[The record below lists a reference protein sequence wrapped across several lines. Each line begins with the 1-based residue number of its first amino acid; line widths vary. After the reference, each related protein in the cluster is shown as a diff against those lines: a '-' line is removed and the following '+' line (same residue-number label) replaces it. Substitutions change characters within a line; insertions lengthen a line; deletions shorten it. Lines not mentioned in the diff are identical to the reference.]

1 VAKADEQIRLI
12 ESRRGEK
19 KRVHERT
26 RKSETREEITQK
38 KKNE

>member
-19 KRVHERT
+19 NAPMYG
-26 RKSETREEITQK
+26 SANQREEK
-38 KKNE
+38 KSLKKNE